1 VTCVI
6 VLVVSSARARADDP
20 PLTIE
25 AAVHSALAHN
35 ERSLKAPLR
44 VKAAEGQVIRARAG
58 FLPTL
63 GAGATGTLNSTEDRA
78 GRIVAGSGAITLTLP
93 LLNLPAIPTLY
104 QARRQLESERW
115 GAVEDRRVLAFETA
129 RAFLV
134 VLTTE
139 RVPRRRR
146 AATNARANQQNA
158 EVRAQAQLASTNDV
172 TRARLE
178 TAAAGREVA
187 QAKGNV
193 ARARLELG
201 FLMGVPADEPLVAPD
216 RTTHAAETT
225 TAGTEDMIREAEAR
239 RPDVRSAKARTLAL
253 RYAAQ
258 EPLYRL
264 APSLTLGGQVRAFTN
279 AGPTE
284 PFHDEMLQLG
294 LTWTL
299 FDAGVR
305 YGDRKTRVAQADS
318 QALDER
324 LLRRS
329 IAVDVGVARSGA
341 GDVPHRRRS
350 GGGRHAQYHRNR
362 GLVQAGARAC
372 DRARRREC
380 ASVRCGGEP
389 RDGEAGDGAGLPRA
403 AVRARLRPRRR
414 RGAVMRARI
423 ARLLLAVVV
432 ATIGC
437 GDRSQTGGKAEGG
450 GKRRGGGGRGG
461 LAFAVDVLPVKAG
474 KLDYLVTAPGT
485 IEAFERVQVTARVAG
500 VVDRVGFTEGQKVKK
515 GDVLVTIDAERYRL
529 AVNSAKAALDKADAA
544 VRDVQSMVNRRE
556 AVSGQNPGLIP
567 GEELETYRARSL
579 SAKADREVAAQ
590 ALKTAELNLRDSSV
604 RAPIAG
610 VIQTRTVETGQYVQP
625 RYTMATLL
633 RSDPLLLRFSVEPL
647 EAPRIK
653 PGMIANFTMRETL
666 RKFQARITL
675 VAAAA
680 DPATHMV
687 GVTAEV
693 LEKGHRY
700 WLRPGSFCDVTVDV
714 SAQRAAVL
722 IPRMAARATDHGYVA
737 YVVDGAVAR
746 ERVLSL
752 GMSTRDGWVEV
763 RSGLK
768 DGDRVVVRGAE
779 ALADGAKVR
788 ATEVSTPPEEAL
800 GPATPAA
807 LATVDGGAER

>member
-1 VTCVI
+1 
-6 VLVVSSARARADDP
+6 
-20 PLTIE
+20 
-25 AAVHSALAHN
+25 
-35 ERSLKAPLR
+35 
-44 VKAAEGQVIRARAG
+44 
-58 FLPTL
+58 
-63 GAGATGTLNSTEDRA
+63 
-78 GRIVAGSGAITLTLP
+78 
-93 LLNLPAIPTLY
+93 
-104 QARRQLESERW
+104 
-115 GAVEDRRVLAFETA
+115 
-129 RAFLV
+129 
-134 VLTTE
+134 
-139 RVPRRRR
+139 
-146 AATNARANQQNA
+146 
-158 EVRAQAQLASTNDV
+158 
-172 TRARLE
+172 
-178 TAAAGREVA
+178 
-187 QAKGNV
+187 
-193 ARARLELG
+193 
-201 FLMGVPADEPLVAPD
+201 
-216 RTTHAAETT
+216 
-225 TAGTEDMIREAEAR
+225 
-239 RPDVRSAKARTLAL
+239 
-253 RYAAQ
+253 
-258 EPLYRL
+258 
-264 APSLTLGGQVRAFTN
+264 
-279 AGPTE
+279 
-284 PFHDEMLQLG
+284 
-294 LTWTL
+294 
-299 FDAGVR
+299 
-305 YGDRKTRVAQADS
+305 
-318 QALDER
+318 
-324 LLRRS
+324 
-329 IAVDVGVARSGA
+329 
-341 GDVPHRRRS
+341 
-350 GGGRHAQYHRNR
+350 
-362 GLVQAGARAC
+362 
-372 DRARRREC
+372 
-380 ASVRCGGEP
+380 
-389 RDGEAGDGAGLPRA
+389 
-403 AVRARLRPRRR
+403 
-414 RGAVMRARI
+414 MRARI

-500 VVDRVGFTEGQKVKK
+500 VVDRVGFTEGQEVKK